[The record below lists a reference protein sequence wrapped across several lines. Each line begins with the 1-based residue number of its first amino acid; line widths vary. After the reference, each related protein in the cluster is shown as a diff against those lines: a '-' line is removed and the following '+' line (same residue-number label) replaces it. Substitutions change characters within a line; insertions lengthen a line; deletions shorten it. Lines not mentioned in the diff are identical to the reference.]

1 MTAVP
6 NFSVPSLVAAVVA
19 SVVVAAALFWGPRV
33 AAADDA
39 SAAESAARDVMEAF
53 LQAFNDRDEAAWAD
67 TLHFPHVRLASGDVL
82 VYQDRAAF
90 LDAMD
95 LAAFAEQIG
104 WDYSTWDDMQ
114 IVQSSAQKVHIA
126 VNFTRFDP
134 QGAAIATY
142 ASLYVVEQIDGRW
155 GVRARSSF
163 AP

>member
-1 MTAVP
+1 MLIAG
-6 NFSVPSLVAAVVA
+6 LVFGPR
-19 SVVVAAALFWGPRV
+19 AAAAEDV
-33 AAADDA
+33 
-39 SAAESAARDVMEAF
+39 STAESAARDVMEDF

-67 TLHFPHVRLASGDVL
+67 TLHFPHVRLASGEVV
-82 VYQDRAAF
+82 VYQDRASF

-114 IVQSSAQKVHIA
+114 VVQSSPQKVHIA

-134 QGAAIATY
+134 QGVSIATY
-142 ASLYVVEQIDGRW
+142 ESLYVVEQIEGRW